1 MTYNP
6 SQCQQLTWKVYRT
19 SDGADMEATLPAVFS
34 VGATHLTISHTVS
47 NYSERKNLFG
57 EDNYYFKGVIDDVGY

>member
-1 MTYNP
+1 
-6 SQCQQLTWKVYRT
+6 
-19 SDGADMEATLPAVFS
+19 MEATLPAVFS

-47 NYSERKNLFG
+47 NYIERKNLFG